1 MSDQEAA
8 QLGAM
13 LRRLQ
18 YTQPISASS
27 FEIPNFALVADM
39 LQFMVQRLDPTSSIS
54 HKIATEDDRVRF
66 VNEIASTLAKS
77 MNISMERK
85 NVYAADGRA
94 VHELIKIASVLD
106 RALSIAEVD
115 VSTTSSEVEIQPS
128 AILTAVK
135 RANSLVGEIVTIGSR
150 LSDVLE
156 NESNDGKERSV
167 AMRVL
172 NSVSEDINEGS
183 QRDHHIDSSLT
194 LLLESTN
201 EAVKR
206 LDKQCKLLISNQRG
220 MEEKIRKKTIDL
232 ERATKRLESLKNVR
246 PAYMDEYEKLEEE
259 IQVEH
264 ERYVVRL
271 RNVDY
276 LKQEL
281 AIFKQAANERQ
292 AKVERS
298 MKRMQKKFRE
308 EEMLV
313 LKGRDD
319 VINEEMI
326 DSVDDRLDEG
336 LRANISMTNSTPRND
351 TVGSPSFA
359 SNGDE
364 QSSDE
369 SGIEITGSPIPE
381 DGSDSDDSN
390 F

>member
-1 MSDQEAA
+1 MSDHEVT
-8 QLGAM
+8 QLGAI

-18 YTQPISASS
+18 YPQAITASS
-27 FEIPNFALVADM
+27 FKTPNFVLVADL

-66 VNEIASTLAKS
+66 VSDIASTLANS
-77 MNISMERK
+77 MSISIDRK

-94 VHELIKIASVLD
+94 VHELLKVASVLD
-106 RALSIAEVD
+106 RAMSLADED
-115 VSTTSSEVEIQPS
+115 VSTSSEMEIQPS
-128 AILTAVK
+128 AILTAVY
-135 RANSLVGEIVTIGSR
+135 RAKSLVGEIVTIGSR

-167 AMRVL
+167 ALSVL
-172 NSVSEDINEGS
+172 NSSSEDTNEGS
-183 QRDHHIDSSLT
+183 QRDHHIDSSLAR
-194 LLLESTN
+194 LLESTN
-201 EAVKR
+201 ETVKR

-232 ERATKRLESLKNVR
+232 ERTAKRLESLKNVR

-281 AIFKQAANERQ
+281 AIIKQAANERH

-298 MKRMQKKFRE
+298 MKRMQKKFRD

-319 VINEEMI
+319 VINEEII
-326 DSVDDRLDEG
+326 DSVDDRLDKG
-336 LRANISMTNSTPRND
+336 LRANTSVTNSTPGNEN
-351 TVGSPSFA
+351 VGSLSFA
-359 SNGDE
+359 SNGEE

>member
-1 MSDQEAA
+1 MSDHEVT
-8 QLGAM
+8 QLGAI

-18 YTQPISASS
+18 YQQAISASS
-27 FEIPNFALVADM
+27 FKTPNFALVADL

-66 VNEIASTLAKS
+66 VSDIALTLAKS
-77 MNISMERK
+77 MNISIDRK

-94 VHELIKIASVLD
+94 VHELLKVASVLD
-106 RALSIAEVD
+106 RAMSLADED
-115 VSTTSSEVEIQPS
+115 VSTSSEMEIQPS
-128 AILTAVK
+128 AILTAVY
-135 RANSLVGEIVTIGSR
+135 RAKSLVGEIVTIGSR

-167 AMRVL
+167 ALSVL
-172 NSVSEDINEGS
+172 NSSSEDTNEGS
-183 QRDHHIDSSLT
+183 QRDHHIDSSLAR
-194 LLLESTN
+194 LLESTN
-201 EAVKR
+201 ETVKR

-232 ERATKRLESLKNVR
+232 ERTAKRLESLKNVR

-281 AIFKQAANERQ
+281 AIIKQAANERH

-298 MKRMQKKFRE
+298 MKRMQKKFRD

-319 VINEEMI
+319 VINEEII
-326 DSVDDRLDEG
+326 DSVDDRLDKG
-336 LRANISMTNSTPRND
+336 LRANISVTNSTPGNEN
-351 TVGSPSFA
+351 VGSLSFA
-359 SNGDE
+359 SNGEE

>member
-1 MSDQEAA
+1 MSDHEVT
-8 QLGAM
+8 QLGAI

-18 YTQPISASS
+18 YPQAITASS
-27 FEIPNFALVADM
+27 FKTPNFVLVADL

-66 VNEIASTLAKS
+66 VSDIASTLANS
-77 MNISMERK
+77 MSISIDRK

-94 VHELIKIASVLD
+94 VHELLKVASVLD
-106 RALSIAEVD
+106 RAMSLADED
-115 VSTTSSEVEIQPS
+115 VSTSSEMEIQPS
-128 AILTAVK
+128 AILTAVY
-135 RANSLVGEIVTIGSR
+135 RAKSLVGEIVTIGSR

-167 AMRVL
+167 ALSVL
-172 NSVSEDINEGS
+172 NSSSEDTNEGS
-183 QRDHHIDSSLT
+183 QRDHHIDSSLAR
-194 LLLESTN
+194 LLESTN
-201 EAVKR
+201 ETVKR

-232 ERATKRLESLKNVR
+232 ERTAKRLESLKNVR

-276 LKQEL
+276 LKQEM
-281 AIFKQAANERQ
+281 AIVKQAANERH

-298 MKRMQKKFRE
+298 MKRMQKKFRD

-319 VINEEMI
+319 VINEEII
-326 DSVDDRLDEG
+326 DSVDDRLDKG
-336 LRANISMTNSTPRND
+336 LRANTSVTNSTPGNEN
-351 TVGSPSFA
+351 VGSLSFA
-359 SNGDE
+359 SNGEE

>member
-1 MSDQEAA
+1 MSDHEVT
-8 QLGAM
+8 QLGAI

-18 YTQPISASS
+18 YQQAISASS
-27 FEIPNFALVADM
+27 FKTPNFALVADL
-39 LQFMVQRLDPTSSIS
+39 LQFMVQRLVSTSSIS

-66 VNEIASTLAKS
+66 VSDIASTLANS
-77 MNISMERK
+77 MSISIDRK

-94 VHELIKIASVLD
+94 VHELLKVASVLD
-106 RALSIAEVD
+106 RAMSLADED
-115 VSTTSSEVEIQPS
+115 VSTSSEMEIQPS
-128 AILTAVK
+128 AILTAVY
-135 RANSLVGEIVTIGSR
+135 RAKSLVGEIVTIGSR

-167 AMRVL
+167 ALSVL
-172 NSVSEDINEGS
+172 NSSSEDTNEGS
-183 QRDHHIDSSLT
+183 QRDHHIDSSLAR
-194 LLLESTN
+194 LLESTN
-201 EAVKR
+201 ETVKR

-232 ERATKRLESLKNVR
+232 ERTAKRLESLKNVR

-281 AIFKQAANERQ
+281 AIIKQAANERH

-298 MKRMQKKFRE
+298 MKRMQKKFRD

-319 VINEEMI
+319 VINEEII
-326 DSVDDRLDEG
+326 DSVDDRLDKG
-336 LRANISMTNSTPRND
+336 LRANISVTNSTPGNEN
-351 TVGSPSFA
+351 VGSLSFA
-359 SNGDE
+359 SNGEE